1 MISLKT
7 LLCEAHDARLSID
20 QIDSKMSKLI
30 DNWNFEENEDLSRQL
45 KLLAQPLRSSK
56 EIYMSFMTE
65 LEEIMQAA
73 RDASDNEDITK
84 DEVIAD
90 LQSWIKRCDSAHKSK
105 LSKNKSKINTAD
117 DLIRQ
122 AKDLIDDHDDNEHRK
137 LIKKFY
143 TLIAPLKNTDSDL
156 YHEAIDK
163 IELIQDKLND
173 AISDVTD
180 VNEDGEV
187 MTDLIEAI
195 RNFVHLYQ

>member
-1 MISLKT
+1 MISLKM
-7 LLCEAHDARLSID
+7 LLIETSDAR
-20 QIDSKMSKLI
+20 
-30 DNWNFEENEDLSRQL
+30 
-45 KLLAQPLRSSK
+45 
-56 EIYMSFMTE
+56 
-65 LEEIMQAA
+65 
-73 RDASDNEDITK
+73 
-84 DEVIAD
+84 
-90 LQSWIKRCDSAHKSK
+90 KSK
-105 LSKNKSKINTAD
+105 LSKNKSKIITAD